1 VTAPRVRRK
10 IDLTELQQIIRFYG
24 ILLHRCIAAFSE
36 GEGDGAAYMRDAN
49 QTDMEAKMSA
59 KIIPAVVAAA
69 LLASTGLASAQAPS
83 AQGFALNPPVQ
94 SVMPYPYEQFNGNY
108 NVAPTNRLYNSA
120 VAPRR
125 GWVGGPAP
133 AYGTAR

>member
-1 VTAPRVRRK
+1 VQRN
-10 IDLTELQQIIRFYG
+10 IDLSELRQIIQCYG
-24 ILLHRCIAAFSE
+24 ILMHRCIAALSE
-36 GEGDGAAYMRDAN
+36 GGDAGAAYMRDAN

-94 SVMPYPYEQFNGNY
+94 SVTPYPYQQFNGYY
-108 NVAPTNRLYNSA
+108 NVAPTDRLYNSA
-120 VAPRR
+120 APRR
-125 GWVGGPAP
+125 GRVGGPAP

>member
-1 VTAPRVRRK
+1 MQRN
-10 IDLTELQQIIRFYG
+10 IDLTELRQIIRFYG
-24 ILLHRCIAAFSE
+24 ILMHRCIAAFGGSE
-36 GEGDGAAYMRDAN
+36 DADAAYMRGAN

-94 SVMPYPYEQFNGNY
+94 SVTPYPYEQFNGNY

-120 VAPRR
+120 AAPRR
-125 GWVGGPAP
+125 GWLGGPAP

>member
-1 VTAPRVRRK
+1 
-10 IDLTELQQIIRFYG
+10 
-24 ILLHRCIAAFSE
+24 
-36 GEGDGAAYMRDAN
+36 
-49 QTDMEAKMSA
+49 MSA
-59 KIIPAVVAAA
+59 KIVPAVGAAA

-94 SVMPYPYEQFNGNY
+94 SVTPYPYQQFNGNY
-108 NVAPTNRLYNSA
+108 NVAPTNRLYNY

-125 GWVGGPAP
+125 GWVGGPVP